1 MALRLHESGYFE
13 FYVQVS
19 EASFLHR
26 SWSAVSEYTSLS
38 KDFSGL
44 CGLAAFR
51 RCICGSWLTCEFDR
65 WVYLFFF
72 NTLWVWLP
80 LWIMYEAYQ
89 GITSSLSQKEVVNVI
104 SYLEKKA
111 D

>member
-1 MALRLHESGYFE
+1 MALWCAENVRRGEWYAGRQGMEGRKWFWMIVLATGELYGGFMTFAPEWLSG
-13 FYVQVS
+13 S
-19 EASFLHR
+19 PNLD
-26 SWSAVSEYTSLS
+26 TSNFMF
-38 KDFSGL
+38 K
-44 CGLAAFR
+44 
-51 RCICGSWLTCEFDR
+51 

-80 LWIMYEAYQ
+80 LWIMYEAYK